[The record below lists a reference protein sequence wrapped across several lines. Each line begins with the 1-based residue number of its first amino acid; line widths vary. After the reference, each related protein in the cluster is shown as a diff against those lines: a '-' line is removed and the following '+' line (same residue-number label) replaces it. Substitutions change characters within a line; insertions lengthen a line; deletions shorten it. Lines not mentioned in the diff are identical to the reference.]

1 MKVYTIQT
9 IGFYEELLQNGVAYC
24 NRESEWCKD
33 CKVSYDWM
41 AEQMRKRIG
50 EPPIPEIKYPVWV
63 WLQYNSKKD
72 PIPPMS
78 PKEIPSGQETAVMM
92 ELDVPDDAVLLSNL
106 DLWIH
111 PLNGWEICG
120 KRESKLLE
128 KEKDAYEKSHGKCRQ
143 LSDWSPVI
151 HDKIVA
157 TWERVFALDWIDPY
171 QAPNKRQ
178 NRSIQG
184 TTWVLRKEWLKV
196 AHIFNKHSEIKR
208 ITSCPVH
215 IIT

>member
-9 IGFYEELLQNGVAYC
+9 IGFYEELLQKGVIYC
-24 NRESEWCKD
+24 NRESEWCRD
-33 CKVSYDWM
+33 NRAQYDWM

-50 EPPIPEIKYPVWV
+50 EPPMPNIKYPVWV
-63 WLQYNSKKD
+63 WQQYNSKKD

-78 PKEIPSGQETAVMM
+78 PKDISDGQNEAVML
-92 ELDVPDDAVLLSNL
+92 ELDVPDDAVLLSDL

-120 KRESKLLE
+120 KKESKLFE
-128 KEKDAYEKSHGKCRQ
+128 KEKDAYEKNHGKCHQ
-143 LSDWSPVI
+143 LSDWSPTI
-151 HDKIVA
+151 QNKIVA
-157 TWERVFALDWIDPY
+157 TWERVFDLDWIDSY
-171 QAPNKRQ
+171 QAPRKRK

-184 TTWVLRKEWLKV
+184 TIWLLRKEWIKV

-208 ITSCPVH
+208 ITFA
-215 IIT
+215 

>member
-41 AEQMRKRIG
+41 AEQMRKRVG
-50 EPPIPEIKYPVWV
+50 DPPIPEIKYPVWV
-63 WLQYNSKKD
+63 WLQYNNKKD
-72 PIPPMS
+72 PMPPMS

-92 ELDVPDDAVLLSNL
+92 ELDVPDDAVLLSDL

-111 PLNGWEICG
+111 PLNEWKICG
-120 KRESKLLE
+120 KKECKLFDKE
-128 KEKDAYEKSHGKCRQ
+128 IETYEKDHGKCLH
-143 LSDWSPVI
+143 LSDLPQSMQ
-151 HDKIVA
+151 DKIVA
-157 TWERVFALDWIDPY
+157 TWERVFDLDWIDPY
-171 QAPNKRQ
+171 QATNKRR

-184 TTWVLRKEWLKV
+184 TIWLLRKEWLQV
-196 AHIFNKHSEIKR
+196 AHIFNKHSELKR
-208 ITSCPVH
+208 ISFT
-215 IIT
+215 

>member
-9 IGFYEELLQNGVAYC
+9 VAFYEELLQNGVAYC

-33 CKVSYDWM
+33 NKVQYDWM
-41 AEQMRKRIG
+41 VEQMRKRIG

-72 PIPPMS
+72 PKPPMS
-78 PKEIPSGQETAVMM
+78 PKEIPDEQNEAVML
-92 ELDVPDDAVLLSNL
+92 ELEVPDDAVLLSDL

-120 KRESKLLE
+120 KKESKLFDKEKQAYE
-128 KEKDAYEKSHGKCRQ
+128 KEKGRRYYE
-143 LSDWSPVI
+143 LSDWPPTLQA
-151 HDKIVA
+151 KIVA
-157 TWERVFALDWIDPY
+157 TWERVFDFDWIDPY
-171 QAPNKRQ
+171 QATSRRQ

-184 TTWVLRKEWLKV
+184 TIWLLRKEWLKV
-196 AHIFNKHSEIKR
+196 AHIFNRHSEIKR
-208 ITSCPVH
+208 IVY
-215 IIT
+215 